1 MTRRPLGHPIALHH
15 SDPPQE
21 PVYQL
26 LHPPKPPR
34 PVTTPN
40 TCTDPEVRRLRDSL
54 RGDYA

>member
-1 MTRRPLGHPIALHH
+1 MRRRPLGHPIALNP
-15 SDPPQE
+15 SDPPQQ

-34 PVTTPN
+34 PSTTRN
-40 TCTDPEVRRLRDSL
+40 AGIDAEARRLRDSL